1 MLIALEKLVAQDL
14 DCNKVLRVGEIAPEI
29 HFRGVA
35 FAERLENLVL
45 IVENGLLLQLW
56 RFLLHETDDVA

>member
-35 FAERLENLVL
+35 FTKRLENFVL
-45 IVENGLLLQLW
+45 IVENGLLLSLW